1 MPAQSSLALKKTA
14 DMAPAGAAEQPPARV
29 LPIMGIPVHDLDWSQ
44 ALLMLEEKLVSSD
57 TFTHIAFLNANNAN
71 VMARDP
77 DYRDVLGRSLV
88 LPDGIGVDIAAHFLN
103 GGRFTANLNGTDFVP
118 AALSFITRP
127 LRVGLLGATSEVLQA
142 AAMNFRKHT
151 PWHEFFEISD
161 GYFDRADPALILKR
175 IETARIDLLLVA
187 MGTPLQEKWVDKHL
201 SANHARVVISVGAL
215 LDFVSGRVARAPGW
229 VRQMRSEWLYRLWL
243 EPSRLWRR
251 YVLGIPV
258 FLAHVLHHR
267 LRVPRQPQA

>member
-1 MPAQSSLALKKTA
+1 MPAQSSSALKKTA

>member
-1 MPAQSSLALKKTA
+1 
-14 DMAPAGAAEQPPARV
+14 
-29 LPIMGIPVHDLDWSQ
+29 MGIPVHDLGWSQ
-44 ALLMLEEKLVSSD
+44 ALALLEQKLSSE

-77 DYRDVLGRSLV
+77 EYRDVLGRSLV

-118 AALSFITRP
+118 AALTFITKP

-142 AAMNFRKHT
+142 AAVNFRKQT

-161 GYFDRADPALILKR
+161 GYFDRADPVLILKR
-175 IETARIDLLLVA
+175 IENAHIDLLLVA

-201 SANHARVVISVGAL
+201 SAKHARVVISVGAL

-229 VRQMRSEWLYRLWL
+229 VRKMRSEWLYRLWL

-251 YVLGIPV
+251 YVLGIPI
-258 FLAHVLHHR
+258 FLGHVLHHR
-267 LRVPRQPQA
+267 LRMPRQPQA